1 MLSSELSKMH
11 TLKMFRVSNV
21 NNALLT
27 WLLKR
32 ISILF
37 LPSKD
42 KAVSMSDRSGVKK
55 FKNSDNKG
63 QQTASRKS

>member
-11 TLKMFRVSNV
+11 TLKMFRVLNV

-32 ISILF
+32 VSILF